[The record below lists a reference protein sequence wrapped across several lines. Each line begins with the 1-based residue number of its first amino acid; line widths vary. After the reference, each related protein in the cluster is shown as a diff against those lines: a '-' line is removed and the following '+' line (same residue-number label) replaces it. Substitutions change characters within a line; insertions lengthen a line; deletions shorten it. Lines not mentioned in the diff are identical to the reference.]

1 VCDACQKAK
10 SHQLS
15 FPKSLSVS
23 HFPLA
28 LVFSDVLGP
37 AQLEIL
43 NTMFPSSM
51 TTVNSFIDRILI
63 KRLMM
68 AYTSMN
74 YNVVS
79 LIRQDLVCKKMTSDD
94 VLERIMNYEM
104 NIQETNNI
112 KNLYKDVSTSKK

>member
-1 VCDACQKAK
+1 
-10 SHQLS
+10 
-15 FPKSLSVS
+15 
-23 HFPLA
+23 
-28 LVFSDVLGP
+28 
-37 AQLEIL
+37 
-43 NTMFPSSM
+43 M

>member
-1 VCDACQKAK
+1 
-10 SHQLS
+10 
-15 FPKSLSVS
+15 
-23 HFPLA
+23 
-28 LVFSDVLGP
+28 
-37 AQLEIL
+37 
-43 NTMFPSSM
+43 
-51 TTVNSFIDRILI
+51 LI